1 MQRLSI
7 ARLLRLALIGL
18 TLILAAIA
26 AVGVASLYSSRQT
39 YENTL
44 VNSSQLASSA
54 ANLAT
59 ASVVVESVAGQVHG
73 RPTAA
78 QRQTA
83 LAYVAAKQRA
93 LALAAGQPP
102 ARPRGDQRRQRQP
115 GAQVRR

>member
-54 ANLAT
+54 AYL
-59 ASVVVESVAGQVHG
+59 
-73 RPTAA
+73 
-78 QRQTA
+78 
-83 LAYVAAKQRA
+83 
-93 LALAAGQPP
+93 
-102 ARPRGDQRRQRQP
+102 
-115 GAQVRR
+115 